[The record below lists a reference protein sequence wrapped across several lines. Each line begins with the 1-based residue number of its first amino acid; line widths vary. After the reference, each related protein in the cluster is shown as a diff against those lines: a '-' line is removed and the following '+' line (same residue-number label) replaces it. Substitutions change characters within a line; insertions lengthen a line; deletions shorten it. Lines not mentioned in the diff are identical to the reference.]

1 MTTMMMMNKFYDTSS
16 LILNANKLFN
26 DKEPFIISSITLE
39 ELERIKSSNDK
50 SLDIKIAVRQLLH

>member
-26 DKEPFIISSITLE
+26 SKEPFIISSITLE

-50 SLDIKIAVRQLLH
+50 SFDIKIAVRQLLH

>member
-26 DKEPFIISSITLE
+26 SKEPFIISSITLE
-39 ELERIKSSNDK
+39 ELEKIKSSNDK
-50 SLDIKIAVRQLLH
+50 SIDIKIAVRQLLH